1 MKRHSVGTL
10 LVFVLLCCLCFA
22 QSAVPQQATNESR
35 VWLGPDGQ
43 PLPFKNDAE
52 VTEFLRTAK
61 VVSTRGINRGITAP
75 EKVVLEKSGVRAHG
89 HFNFVS
95 EHKPVATMRSG
106 ETVVNFRDS
115 HTFQGAAYELAT
127 LLGLDNVP
135 PVVLRR
141 VSGRSGSLSIWI
153 ENSFTERER
162 IARKQNPPDPVHWSK
177 QVMRMKVFDALIFN
191 TDRTQEN
198 ILIDSN
204 WKLWMIDH
212 TRAFRRDD
220 TINSGGAL
228 AQCERN
234 LWVRLQALDAAQV
247 RERLKPYLNSA
258 EIDAVLNRRAKL
270 VAYFEDLIR
279 QRGEDAVLYDL
290 Q

>member
-1 MKRHSVGTL
+1 
-10 LVFVLLCCLCFA
+10 
-22 QSAVPQQATNESR
+22 
-35 VWLGPDGQ
+35 
-43 PLPFKNDAE
+43 
-52 VTEFLRTAK
+52 
-61 VVSTRGINRGITAP
+61 
-75 EKVVLEKSGVRAHG
+75 
-89 HFNFVS
+89 
-95 EHKPVATMRSG
+95 
-106 ETVVNFRDS
+106 
-115 HTFQGAAYELAT
+115 
-127 LLGLDNVP
+127 
-135 PVVLRR
+135 
-141 VSGRSGSLSIWI
+141 
-153 ENSFTERER
+153 
-162 IARKQNPPDPVHWSK
+162 
-177 QVMRMKVFDALIFN
+177 MKVFDALIFN